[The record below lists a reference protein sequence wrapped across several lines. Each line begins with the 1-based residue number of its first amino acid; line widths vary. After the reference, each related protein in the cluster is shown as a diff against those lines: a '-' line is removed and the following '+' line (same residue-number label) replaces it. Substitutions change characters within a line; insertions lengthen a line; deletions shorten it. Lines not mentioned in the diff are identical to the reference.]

1 MLWICGLLAAVL
13 PAAWAP
19 PPAPWEKAAEVLRLG
34 TIRIRTPRGTDFML
48 RIGMRPFQTPD
59 GQGKGGALRVAP
71 VEDSSFGQIRLAEVR
86 LGAVVAKDVVFEVD
100 NGRITG
106 VKAAEGASALSDA
119 LRAAGG
125 SAKRFAELSLGF
137 DAEAS
142 SGSAAAAGTVC
153 LGFGGNQALGGTS
166 PGALHSRYCLADA
179 TLFVDSRYL
188 VRDGKLVP

>member
-1 MLWICGLLAAVL
+1 MRWICGLLAVVL
-13 PAAWAP
+13 SAAWAP
-19 PPAPWEKAAEVLRLG
+19 QAASWEKAVEVLRLG

-59 GQGKGGALRVAP
+59 RDGKGGALRVAP

-106 VKAAEGASALSDA
+106 VRAAEGVSALSDA
-119 LRAAGG
+119 LASAGG

-137 DAEAS
+137 DPATS
-142 SGSAAAAGTVC
+142 SGNETAAGTVC
-153 LGFGGNQALGGTS
+153 LGFGGNQALGGAT

>member
-1 MLWICGLLAAVL
+1 MLS
-13 PAAWAP
+13 AAWAP
-19 PPAPWEKAAEVLRLG
+19 QAAPWEKAAEVLRLG
-34 TIRIRTPRGTDFML
+34 TIRIHTPRGTDFML

-59 GQGKGGALRVAP
+59 RNGKGGALRVAP

-106 VKAAEGASALSDA
+106 VRAAEGANALSDA
-119 LRAAGG
+119 LASAGG

-137 DAEAS
+137 DPQAS
-142 SGSAAAAGTVC
+142 SGSEAAGTVC
-153 LGFGGNQALGGTS
+153 LGFGGNQALGGAT